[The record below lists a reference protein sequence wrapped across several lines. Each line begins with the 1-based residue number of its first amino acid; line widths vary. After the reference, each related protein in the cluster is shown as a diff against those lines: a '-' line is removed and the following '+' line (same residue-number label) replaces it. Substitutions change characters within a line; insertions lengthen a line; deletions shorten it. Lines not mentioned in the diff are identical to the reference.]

1 MVPSMARKR
10 KASDDVSDSTDID
23 VGIPLSLASSDAW
36 TTSTVAA
43 ATAARQQQRGR
54 KRFVGVRQRPSGR
67 WVAEIKDTIQKIRV
81 WLGTFDTAEEA
92 ARAYD
97 EAACLL
103 RGANTRTN
111 FWPRPSPPAALQ
123 PPPPPAM
130 LSMQAPAL
138 PSKVSNL
145 LLLRLKARNQQL
157 LLNDATAPQ
166 EAALLQQQ
174 MQKQMSSS
182 TSSCQ
187 ESYIHGRDDEYCFQV
202 DDFLSEE
209 CNNSPEMEEEEEVEE
224 EEEEEEELDFQ
235 FMDKPTVA
243 EDEDAGL
250 CSPFEMVAAE
260 LGGSAPVEANDV
272 DGEPATAVQE
282 AMRRMDYERKVSASL
297 YALSGVSECL
307 RMRLGGGASAARDQ
321 LSGLREAC
329 RKKQK
334 AAVQQPASEQSSEP
348 AAADHGTEEDGKAS
362 VQEECSGSSS
372 GSSSLTEAGSSSS
385 PEAANGSS
393 DGDVLLWSSL
403 DLAPIC
409 YMA

>member
-1 MVPSMARKR
+1 MAGKR
-10 KASDDVSDSTDID
+10 KAPDADCDVTNAVVPSQLPPLLRSVSTDAWAT
-23 VGIPLSLASSDAW
+23 SAS
-36 TTSTVAA
+36 VAA

-111 FWPRPSPPAALQ
+111 FWPRPSPPPAAVQ
-123 PPPPPAM
+123 PVAM
-130 LSMQAPAL
+130 SPVPTQTPAL

-157 LLNDATAPQ
+157 LLNDAVPQQ
-166 EAALLQQQ
+166 EAALLQLQQ
-174 MQKQMSSS
+174 NLRSSS

-187 ESYIHGRDDEYCFQV
+187 ESYDHGRDEEYRFQV
-202 DDFLSEE
+202 DDFLSDE
-209 CNNSPEMEEEEEVEE
+209 CNNSPEMVEEEEEEEVEE
-224 EEEEEEELDFQ
+224 EVEEEQELDFQ
-235 FMDKPTVA
+235 FMDAHAASTA
-243 EDEDAGL
+243 DGGEL
-250 CSPFEMVAAE
+250 CSPFEMVAEE
-260 LGGSAPVEANDV
+260 LGGSATVEANGV
-272 DGEPATAVQE
+272 EGEPATAVQE

-307 RMRLGGGASAARDQ
+307 RMRLGSGGGAAREQ

-329 RKKQK
+329 RKKQRV
-334 AAVQQPASEQSSEP
+334 APVQAQEQSPEP
-348 AAADHGTEEDGKAS
+348 GTDAHNGKAS
-362 VQEECSGSSS
+362 GQEECSGS
-372 GSSSLTEAGSSSS
+372 GSVLTEAASSST
-385 PEAANGSS
+385 SS
-393 DGDVLLWSSL
+393 GAHGGDGEVLLWSSL

-409 YMA
+409 FMA